1 MEQLQVVIAGAG
13 IMGASLAQVYAL
25 AGHSVFLWNRS
36 QSGLDR
42 AREVMAVN
50 QEVMVRQGLESADA
64 VEAAAGRITFT
75 TDRSCMDRC
84 GLLLECIVEDLE
96 QKQAFWREA
105 SRQVPA
111 ESLLATN
118 TSGLSITR
126 IAQAVE
132 RPERFMGQHWLNPPH
147 ILPLCEI
154 IRGEKTQEAFVERMY
169 RLVQDLGKKPV
180 VVKRE
185 VSGFLINRLQY
196 ALLREAL
203 YLVESGAASVEDIDT
218 VFRAGLGLR
227 YAALGPF
234 RVCDL
239 GGLDTFDRVNRYL
252 NADLADNKE
261 GDPYLAELVRQGR
274 CGVKTGAGFYD
285 YPGDEA
291 MEAIRQRDQRYIALA
306 KVLYGTGHGE
316 K

>member
-1 MEQLQVVIAGAG
+1 MEKLQVVIAGAG

-42 AREVMAVN
+42 AREVMEVN
-50 QEVMVRQGLESADA
+50 QEVMVREGLENAGA
-64 VEAAAGRITFT
+64 VEDAAARITFT
-75 TDRSCMDRC
+75 TDYSCMERC
-84 GLLLECIVEDLE
+84 GLLLESIVEDLE
-96 QKQAFWREA
+96 QKQDFWRQA
-105 SRQVPA
+105 SRLAPA
-111 ESLLATN
+111 DALLATN
-118 TSGLSITR
+118 TSGLSITQ
-126 IAQAVE
+126 ISQAVKG
-132 RPERFMGQHWLNPPH
+132 PERFMGQHWLNPPH

-154 IRGEKTQEAFVERMY
+154 IRGEKTQETYVEQMY
-169 RLVQDLGKKPV
+169 HLVQELGKEPV

-252 NADLADNKE
+252 NADLANNRE
-261 GDPYLAELVRQGR
+261 GDPYLAELVSQGR

-285 YPGDEA
+285 YPGSEA

-306 KVLYGTGHGE
+306 KVLYGTGNKE
-316 K
+316 S